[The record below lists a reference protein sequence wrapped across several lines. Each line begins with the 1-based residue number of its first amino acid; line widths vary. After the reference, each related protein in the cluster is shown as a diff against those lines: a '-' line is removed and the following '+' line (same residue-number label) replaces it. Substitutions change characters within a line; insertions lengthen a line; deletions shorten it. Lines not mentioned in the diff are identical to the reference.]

1 MANLVSKGF
10 ILNFQTNL
18 HVGSGDANYGII
30 DKLVQREP
38 STNRPIIHSSSLK
51 GALREYY
58 EFINPIKKDDKK
70 VTTSELVREVFGSH
84 QQDDKMDTGK
94 CRFLA
99 AYLLSI
105 PVRSNAI
112 PYFMA
117 TSVDV
122 LMELKQEAESTGY
135 QLKPALIKEIDT
147 IIALFKAGDKV
158 VIDKGGPF
166 IFNNSFGASPELEDW
181 KATVKINISVTEIEK
196 ITGPNLA
203 VFNSKDF
210 SDLCNQLPVIARNQ
224 LENGLSKNLWYEEV
238 VPRFSR
244 FFQFTLIPSESNASI
259 KSFLDDLLDTKKFFQ
274 IGANATIG
282 YGYCKFN
289 TL

>member
-58 EFINPIKKDDKK
+58 EFINPIIKDDKK

-99 AYLLSI
+99 AYLFSHLQKS
-105 PVRSNAI
+105 
-112 PYFMA
+112 
-117 TSVDV
+117 
-122 LMELKQEAESTGY
+122 
-135 QLKPALIKEIDT
+135 
-147 IIALFKAGDKV
+147 
-158 VIDKGGPF
+158 GG
-166 IFNNSFGASPELEDW
+166 
-181 KATVKINISVTEIEK
+181 
-196 ITGPNLA
+196 
-203 VFNSKDF
+203 
-210 SDLCNQLPVIARNQ
+210 
-224 LENGLSKNLWYEEV
+224 
-238 VPRFSR
+238 
-244 FFQFTLIPSESNASI
+244 
-259 KSFLDDLLDTKKFFQ
+259 
-274 IGANATIG
+274 
-282 YGYCKFN
+282 
-289 TL
+289 